1 MLRYNLSF
9 SLPDGRMT
17 TRSAAAFLGLSV
29 STLAT
34 MRSKGTG
41 PKFIRMGR
49 IFYFQSDLEDW
60 IRLNPRVQST
70 AQARHFSLSPSNV
83 G

>member
-1 MLRYNLSF
+1 MVSFSNLN

-41 PKFIRMGR
+41 PRFIRMGR

-60 IRLNPRVQST
+60 IGANPRVQST
-70 AQARHFSLSPSNV
+70 AQARLYSSHAN

>member
-1 MLRYNLSF
+1 MLCYTIAHRLA
-9 SLPDGRMT
+9 DGRMT
-17 TRSAAAFLGLSV
+17 TASAAAFLGLSV

-41 PKFIRMGR
+41 PRFIRMGR

-60 IRLNPRVQST
+60 IGANPRVQST
-70 AQARHFSLSPSNV
+70 AQARLYSSHAN